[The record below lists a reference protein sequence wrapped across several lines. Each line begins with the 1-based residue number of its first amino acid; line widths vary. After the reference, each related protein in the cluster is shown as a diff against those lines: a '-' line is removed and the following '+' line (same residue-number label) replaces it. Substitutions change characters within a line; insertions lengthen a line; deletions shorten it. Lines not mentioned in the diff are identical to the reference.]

1 MTKLPFRQRLRQGRP
16 MLGDGAMGTMLH
28 QQSHAGAD
36 VCFDALNVEAPQT
49 VLSIHEAYLA
59 AGADL
64 IETNTFGANRFKL
77 AAAGRADQVELCNRR
92 AVALARQAIADRDDV
107 YLAGSVGPLGVG
119 IYPYGRISPA
129 EARAAYHQQLSHLVA
144 AGVDVIQFETFNEHK
159 ELLLAVEVLRSISVD
174 MPIIAQA
181 TFYQERLTYA
191 GYPPARVASDLY
203 KANVDVIGVNCGSG
217 PAGIAEV
224 LRQMRHAIPDALF
237 SAMPNAGFPEV
248 IGGRI
253 LYPATAE
260 YFGDYAITLAQMG
273 AVLIGGCCGTRPAH
287 IQAMRAALDKPPPR
301 IIDLDVSEVPA
312 EEETLAADRPTE
324 LAERLADGLFTV
336 TVEMAPPRSYRTD
349 KLLRSA
355 RLLRAAGTDLINVAD
370 TPAARMKMSAWAVA
384 HLLQSQL
391 GIETVLHFPTR
402 GRNMLRVQGDL
413 LASHAL
419 GLRNL
424 FVVMGDPT
432 RIGDYPD
439 ASDAYDVAPSG
450 LIDVIKRG
458 MNQGRDMAGH
468 SIGKPSSFTVGCA
481 LNMAADDID
490 REIRILKKKIAA
502 GADFALGQ
510 AIFEPER
517 IQRFHQRYTELEG
530 RRLELPVLMALMPL
544 HSLKQARFL
553 HNEVPG
559 IIIPES
565 ILERIAAAEEA
576 AQVGVE
582 IAKELLDQ
590 MSDMTQGAYIIPS
603 LGNYEAAAEVIAHLK
618 KSARPAKITNAP
630 PYPAVRGSRP
640 D

>member
-1 MTKLPFRQRLRQGRP
+1 MTRMPFRERLRSGRP
-16 MLGDGAMGTMLH
+16 ILGDGAMGTMLH
-28 QQSHAGAD
+28 QESHARAD
-36 VCFDALNVEAPQT
+36 ACFDAMNVEAPDL
-49 VLSIHEAYLA
+49 VVSIHKAYIA

-77 AAAGRADQVELCNRR
+77 ATAGRAQHVGLYNRR
-92 AVALARQAIADRDDV
+92 AVELAREAIAESEGDDIYV
-107 YLAGSVGPLGVG
+107 AGSVGPLGVG
-119 IYPYGRISPA
+119 IYPYGRISQQ
-129 EARAAYHQQLSHLVA
+129 EARAAYHQQLSPLVKA
-144 AGVDVIQFETFNEHK
+144 RVDAIQFETFNEHK
-159 ELLLAVEVLRSISVD
+159 ELLLAIQVLRSISAD
-174 MPIIAQA
+174 MPLIAQA
-181 TFYQERLTYA
+181 AFYHENLTYS

-203 KANVDVIGVNCGSG
+203 KAGADVIGVNCGSG

-224 LRQMRHAIPDALF
+224 LRQMRHAVPDATF

-260 YFGDYAITLAQMG
+260 YFGDYAAALAHIG
-273 AVLIGGCCGTRPAH
+273 ATLIGGCCGTRPTH
-287 IQAMRAALDKPPPR
+287 IQAMRAALDQPPPD
-301 IIDLDVSEVPA
+301 IIELHVSEAGA
-312 EEETLAADRPTE
+312 EEETVAQDLPTE
-324 LAERLADGLFTV
+324 LSERLANGLFTV

-349 KLLRSA
+349 RLLRSA
-355 RLLRAAGTDLINVAD
+355 RLLRAAGTDFINVAD

-391 GIETVLHFPTR
+391 GIETVLHFPIR

-439 ASDAYDVAPSG
+439 ASDVYDVAPSG
-450 LIDVIKRG
+450 LIEVIKRG
-458 MNQGRDMAGH
+458 MNQGKDMAGH

-481 LNMAADDID
+481 LNMAAEDID
-490 REIRILKKKIAA
+490 REIRILKKKLAA

-517 IQRFHQRYTELEG
+517 IHRFHQRYAELEG
-530 RRLELPVLMALMPL
+530 KSLELPVLMAVMPL

-559 IIIPES
+559 IIIPAAV
-565 ILERIAAAEEA
+565 LERIAAAKYTA
-576 AQVGVE
+576 AQVGVT
-582 IAKELLDQ
+582 IAKELLDE
-590 MSDMTQGAYIIPS
+590 MAGMIQGAYIIPS
-603 LGNYEAAAEVIAHLK
+603 LGNYEQAAEVIAHIK
-618 KSARPAKITNAP
+618 KPAAAK
-630 PYPAVRGSRP
+630 G
-640 D
+640 